1 MTQSIFLF
9 LFACGDEV
17 DPKTKEIVE
26 DTSSDTDNPEEECD
40 ITIAGTIP
48 NDGAGAW
55 FYRSP
60 AVVTFSEEN
69 PTVAFSVVDS
79 SGSDVP
85 VSFEWDDVRLNASVL
100 PDSGSWNP
108 SENYTLTIDLCGNM
122 PSIAFSTSEI
132 GTPLEEDSS
141 NLIGNTYFID
151 LSSAEYSEPP
161 GVGTLLSLYLDM
173 PLLLG
178 VSSVES
184 SVIDFE
190 AYLGY
195 RDDVSPDWMPID
207 MDPWMFSGADFS
219 SQPFFSAYTE
229 MLTIPYGSA
238 DIPVHGFAIEGTFA
252 SDASSIQKA
261 TFTGLGDTSQM
272 GPLMGFGNDP
282 EAVCSL
288 LGQYGISCLD
298 CPDGAGV
305 YCVRLTGD
313 IEQADLLQNVDV
325 ISEE

>member
-1 MTQSIFLF
+1 MTQSIFLM
-9 LFACGDEV
+9 LFACNDEPS
-17 DPKTKEIVE
+17 PKTKDVIE
-26 DTSSDTDNPEEECD
+26 DTSAPDTDEPVEQCD
-40 ITIAGTIP
+40 ITIAGTAP
-48 NDGAGAW
+48 SDGAGAW
-55 FYRSP
+55 FYRKP

-69 PTVAFSVVDS
+69 PTVAFSVSDS
-79 SGSDVP
+79 SGADVP

-100 PDSGSWNP
+100 PDSGAWSP
-108 SENYTLTIDLCGNM
+108 SENYSLTIDLCGNT
-122 PSIAFSTSEI
+122 PSISFSTSDV
-132 GTPLEEDSS
+132 GTPLEDDAS
-141 NLIGNTYFID
+141 NLVGNTYFID

-178 VSSVES
+178 VSSVDS

-195 RDDVSPDWMPID
+195 RDDVSPDWMAVD
-207 MDPWMFSGADFS
+207 MEPWIFSGADFS

-229 MLTIPYGSA
+229 MLSIPYGSV
-238 DIPVHGFAIEGTFA
+238 DIPVHGFSIEGTFA

-261 TFTGLGDTSQM
+261 TFSGLGDTSGM

-282 EAVCSL
+282 NAVCTL

-298 CPDGAGV
+298 CPDGTGT
-305 YCVRLTGD
+305 YCIRLTGD
-313 IEQADLLQNVDV
+313 IEQADLLPNVDV
-325 ISEE
+325 ISE

>member
-1 MTQSIFLF
+1 MTQSIILF

-17 DPKTKEIVE
+17 DPQTKDIVE
-26 DTSSDTDNPEEECD
+26 DTNSIEIPKEDCE

-48 NDGAGAW
+48 NDGASSW

-60 AVVTFSEEN
+60 AVITFSEEN
-69 PTVAFSVVDS
+69 PNVAFAVTDS
-79 SGSDVP
+79 SGADVP
-85 VSFEWDDVRLNASVL
+85 VSYEWDDVRLNASVL

-108 SENYTLTIDLCGNM
+108 SENYTLGIDLCGNS
-122 PSIAFSTSEI
+122 PNISFSTSEV
-132 GTPLEEDSS
+132 GTPLEDDAAD
-141 NLIGNTYFID
+141 LVGNTYFID

-178 VSSVES
+178 VSSVET

-195 RDDVSPDWMPID
+195 RDDVSPDWMAVD
-207 MDPWMFSGADFS
+207 MEPWIFSGADFA

-229 MLTIPYGSA
+229 LLTIPYGSV
-238 DIPVHGFAIEGTFA
+238 DIPVHGFAIEGTFS

-261 TFTGLGDTSQM
+261 TFTGLGDTSGM

-288 LGQYGISCLD
+288 LGQYGISCLE
-298 CPDGAGV
+298 CPDESGV

-313 IEQADLLQNVDV
+313 IEQADLLSNVDV
-325 ISEE
+325 IAE